1 MILKSRRVSD
11 DYRISSAIVMLY
23 WSGMLYSPGLVWCD
37 DISRCIGEK
46 VVSRWWCLVLV
57 GYRVSWRV
65 TLCVIV
71 IYTGIIAMMLLY
83 NISYYF
89 SDMLDRQLDNT
100 DIDMKIRSVEEINY
114 HENCSRRK
122 R

>member
-1 MILKSRRVSD
+1 M
-11 DYRISSAIVMLY
+11 
-23 WSGMLYSPGLVWCD
+23 
-37 DISRCIGEK
+37 
-46 VVSRWWCLVLV
+46 LV

-71 IYTGIIAMMLLY
+71 IYTGILAMMLLY
-83 NISYYF
+83 NIVYYF

-100 DIDMKIRSVEEINY
+100 DIDMKIRSVEEIRY
-114 HENCSRRK
+114 HENRSRRK